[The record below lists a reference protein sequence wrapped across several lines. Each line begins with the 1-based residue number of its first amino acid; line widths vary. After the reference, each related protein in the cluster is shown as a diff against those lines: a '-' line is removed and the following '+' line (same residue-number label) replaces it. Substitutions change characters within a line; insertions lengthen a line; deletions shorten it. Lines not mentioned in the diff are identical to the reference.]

1 MKNMDMQLTA
11 AITLEDEWYV
21 ARCLEVDVV
30 TQGHTLD
37 EAKANLADAVALAI
51 ADDDVEVGPT
61 PLIVTIDVE

>member
-1 MKNMDMQLTA
+1 MQLTA

-30 TQGHTLD
+30 TQGHTID
-37 EAKANLADAVALAI
+37 EAEANLADAVALAI

-61 PLIVTIDVE
+61 PLIVTIDVG